1 MKVEIEKAREKE
13 VKEQR
18 KETKADVEKIS
29 DICWSDI

>member
-1 MKVEIEKAREKE
+1 MQVEIEKAREKE

-18 KETKADVEKIS
+18 KETKSDVEKIS